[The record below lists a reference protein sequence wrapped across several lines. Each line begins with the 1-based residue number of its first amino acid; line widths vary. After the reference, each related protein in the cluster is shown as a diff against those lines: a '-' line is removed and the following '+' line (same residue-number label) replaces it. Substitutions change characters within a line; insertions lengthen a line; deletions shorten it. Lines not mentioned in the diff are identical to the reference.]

1 MADIQAA
8 GIAKLKDCTICKDL
22 GEKIISVVPEE
33 YREDLRVSKK
43 SNFSKINIFWI

>member
-22 GEKIISVVPEE
+22 GEKVISVVPEE

-43 SNFSKINIFWI
+43 LKFSKNIFE